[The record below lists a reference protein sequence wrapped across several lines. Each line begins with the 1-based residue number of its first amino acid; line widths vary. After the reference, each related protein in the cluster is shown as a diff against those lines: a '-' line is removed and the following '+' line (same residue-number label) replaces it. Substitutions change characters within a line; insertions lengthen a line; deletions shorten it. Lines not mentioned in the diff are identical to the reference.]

1 MRKVFNLFVIVL
13 QKFVCTSLRPTCLHY
28 QELYN
33 WDGCASF
40 VADYI
45 TSSPLHP
52 PDELVQ
58 EHTHRHTI
66 GREGKFREKKIQQI
80 TILQTVP
87 HTEFYGC

>member
-1 MRKVFNLFVIVL
+1 MIKVFNLFVIVL

-33 WDGCASF
+33 WDGCASL
-40 VADYI
+40 VADYV

-58 EHTHRHTI
+58 EHTHRHAI
-66 GREGKFREKKIQQI
+66 GEGEFEGEKIQQKI
-80 TILQTVP
+80 ISNFVD
-87 HTEFYGC
+87 